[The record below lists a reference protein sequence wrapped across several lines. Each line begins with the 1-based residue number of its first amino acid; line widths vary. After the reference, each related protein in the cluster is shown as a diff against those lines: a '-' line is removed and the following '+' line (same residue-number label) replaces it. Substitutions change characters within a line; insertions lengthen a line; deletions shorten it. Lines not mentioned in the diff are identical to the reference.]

1 MRHITAD
8 YWFLCKILSILKANS
23 LVQHLVFMKYQ
34 LGLLSILNIF
44 SLVTGA
50 VGITAVEAVPLR
62 ALTEHVNHISYLD
75 SAGRP
80 AGPTTELLRLLASRL
95 DQDINIEIMPW
106 ARALH
111 IAKHEP
117 HTALYE
123 TALTEDRRTLFKWVG
138 PLKIY
143 RLALFGRKNKIDPAL
158 PPATLGN
165 VYTACEARDS
175 AYLHHWR
182 QYGFS
187 GNARM
192 TLTVQKSQCRD
203 MFLQQ
208 RADLIVWNEFF
219 IEPLA
224 QKLSEQGTELVRIAD
239 IDEVQL
245 YLAFSAEHADE
256 YIAQWQLALEQS
268 YLDGSMRALYQ
279 GSFPEEL
286 IMRLEQFAR
295 QKQGMSL

>member
-1 MRHITAD
+1 
-8 YWFLCKILSILKANS
+8 
-23 LVQHLVFMKYQ
+23 MKYQ
-34 LGLLSILNIF
+34 PGLLSILYF
-44 SLVTGA
+44 FFLATVAAGPAS
-50 VGITAVEAVPLR
+50 VEAVPLR
-62 ALTEHVNHISYLD
+62 ALTEHVNQISYLD

-80 AGPTTELLRLLASRL
+80 AGPTTELLRLVASRL
-95 DQDINIEIMPW
+95 EQDIQIEIMPW

-123 TALTEDRRTLFKWVG
+123 TALTEDRRALFKWVG

-143 RLALFGRKNKIDPAL
+143 RLALFGRKNRINPAL
-158 PPATLGN
+158 PLASLGR
-165 VYTACEARDS
+165 VYSACEARDS

-187 GNARM
+187 DSARM

-219 IEPLA
+219 TAPLA

-245 YLAFSAEHADE
+245 YLAFSAEHADD
-256 YIAQWQLALEQS
+256 YIAQWQQALEQS

-279 GSFPEEL
+279 GTFPEEL

-295 QKQGMSL
+295 QKQGISL